1 MNKSD
6 ISKVEFI
13 FPKLIQIWEKAP
25 ESRPASMSGVR
36 CAHDLWDW
44 CDERLMD
51 FDDLETYLSMF
62 IIEKLSK
69 FFVLSITI
77 KNGTQEIKNVDENI
91 SVSGFS
97 IISSLSEMIKISENM
112 NELKNSSVE
121 TIRKTVLKAAR

>member
-1 MNKSD
+1 
-6 ISKVEFI
+6 
-13 FPKLIQIWEKAP
+13 
-25 ESRPASMSGVR
+25 
-36 CAHDLWDW
+36 
-44 CDERLMD
+44 MD

-69 FFVLSITI
+69 FFALSITI

>member
-1 MNKSD
+1 
-6 ISKVEFI
+6 
-13 FPKLIQIWEKAP
+13 
-25 ESRPASMSGVR
+25 
-36 CAHDLWDW
+36 
-44 CDERLMD
+44 MD